1 MEYELHVVEKPG
13 RRVWYLRR
21 VPAGKRQLLP
31 LPSFT
36 CERCSVQLVT
46 PRPPI
51 RHEAVHELGEPLAVA
66 LLIDFA
72 FFLLAPALDKVFN
85 EAIRPT
91 LERFFTTLPA
101 LRARGLSADF
111 VETLKGRSG
120 ERYAAHFIPVRGRE
134 ELCLSRDAIRGGLQQ
149 LQEYVSSD

>member
-66 LLIDFA
+66 TLQVMRHLVDDDVLRAVRVLLGEFDVEPDVAGFPVTRA
-72 FFLLAPALDKVFN
+72 PLRLHPADAPAWDRHVEN
-85 EAIRPT
+85 G
-91 LERFFTTLPA
+91 LP
-101 LRARGLSADF
+101 G
-111 VETLKGRSG
+111 
-120 ERYAAHFIPVRGRE
+120 
-134 ELCLSRDAIRGGLQQ
+134 
-149 LQEYVSSD
+149 